1 MTEGAIDADVDELDA
16 REVPVPHHSWSTA
29 QRVISE
35 ACAAD
40 EHDWAELTGLDEPAF
55 WRECKTCG
63 IADVTAAAL
72 GQDAETPH
80 TDQHGPDKWEN
91 QDA

>member
-1 MTEGAIDADVDELDA
+1 MTEGAIDVDVDELDA

-29 QRVISE
+29 QRVIRE

-40 EHDWAELTGLDEPAF
+40 EHDWAELTGLDEPAY

-72 GQDAETPH
+72 GQDVETPNADPRNLSVH
-80 TDQHGPDKWEN
+80 
-91 QDA
+91 